1 MSKIE
6 FFTCKNGHKY
16 LPTEKCPFCCALN
29 GEAPTE
35 DNPEFQ
41 RIYEAIK
48 GKSADE
54 IEKYY
59 QEYLPWEEPEKN
71 LNSFMFE

>member
-6 FFTCKNGHKY
+6 FFTCENGHKY
-16 LPTEKCPFCCALN
+16 LQTRECPFCCALN
-29 GEAPTE
+29 GETPTE

-41 RIYEAIK
+41 RIFETIK

-54 IEKYY
+54 IERYY
-59 QEYLPWEEPEKN
+59 QKYLPCEEPEKP
-71 LNSFMFE
+71 LIPFPFE